1 MPKSARS
8 TGERANELSACEAAR
23 RIARAELTSEA
34 LIRACLERIAERE
47 AVVGAWQYLDPDLA
61 LAKAQARDRQPS
73 RRPLHGVPIGIKDIF
88 DTADMPTC
96 YGSAIYEGHRPNADA
111 AIVRMLR
118 EAGAVVLGKTVT
130 TEFAYFSPGKT
141 ANPHRPAHTP
151 GGSSSGSAAAVAD
164 FMVPLAFGTQTA
176 GSVIRPAAFCGV
188 VGFKPTHGLVDMA
201 GIKPLAPSLDTV
213 GLFARAVEDVELV
226 GRVLMGEDPRV
237 PDLISVRPGRVGY
250 CRTEHWDQSEPA
262 AASALDQVAARLKG
276 AGVEVAEVELPE
288 VFRGLAEEQQ
298 TIMAFEARL
307 ALAAEWR
314 DHAGKMSARVLE
326 LVETGR
332 TCPEARY
339 ETALRCAA
347 AARAAFEGVMA
358 SHDLLITPSAPGEAP
373 LGRTTTGD
381 PVFNRIWTLL
391 HVPCLTLPVARG
403 PQGLPVGVQLVGRF
417 KADHQ
422 LLAQARWIEAE
433 LR

>member
-8 TGERANELSACEAAR
+8 TRERANELSACEAAR

-34 LIRACLERIAERE
+34 LIRACLERVAERE
-47 AVVGAWQYLDPDLA
+47 AGVGAWQYLDPDLA
-61 LAKAQARDRQPS
+61 LAEAQARDRQPS

-96 YGSAIYEGHRPNADA
+96 YGSPIYEDHRPSADA

-141 ANPHRPAHTP
+141 VNPHLPAHTP

-213 GLFARAVEDVELV
+213 GLFARAVEDAELV

-237 PDLISVRPGRVGY
+237 PELVSVRPGRVGY
-250 CRTEHWDQSEPA
+250 CRTEHWDRSEPA
-262 AASALDQVAARLKG
+262 AASVLDQVAARLKG

-314 DHAGKMSARVLE
+314 DHAGKMSAKILE
-326 LVETGR
+326 LVEAGR

-347 AARAAFEGVMA
+347 AGRAAFKGVMA
-358 SHDLLITPSAPGEAP
+358 AHDLLITPSAPGEAP
-373 LGRTTTGD
+373 LGRTATGD

-391 HVPCLTLPVARG
+391 HVPCLTLPVSRG